1 MTSYVE
7 TMSLT
12 ELTNRKI
19 FLEEQLNI
27 VNDLIDVRQNEL
39 KIVQNNLE
47 MIEKEE
53 IEIQKNIERQ
63 KKKIKI
69 KLSKDK

>member
-19 FLEEQLNI
+19 FLEDQLNI

-53 IEIQKNIERQ
+53 VGIQKNIEKQ

>member
-19 FLEEQLNI
+19 FLEDQLNI

-53 IEIQKNIERQ
+53 IGIQKNIEKQ

>member
-12 ELTNRKI
+12 ELKSRKI
-19 FLEEQLNI
+19 FLEDQLNI
-27 VNDLIDVRQNEL
+27 VNNLIDVRQNEL

-53 IEIQKNIERQ
+53 IEIQKNIEKQ

>member
-19 FLEEQLNI
+19 FLEDQLNI
-27 VNDLIDVRQNEL
+27 VNNLIDEKQNEL
-39 KIVQNNLE
+39 RIVQNNLE
-47 MIEKEE
+47 MIKKEE
-53 IEIQKNIERQ
+53 VGINKNIEKQ

-69 KLSKDK
+69 KINKDK

>member
-53 IEIQKNIERQ
+53 IGIQKNIEKQ

>member
-19 FLEEQLNI
+19 FLEDQLNI

-53 IEIQKNIERQ
+53 IGIHKNIPR
-63 KKKIKI
+63 KIPR
-69 KLSKDK
+69 

>member
-19 FLEEQLNI
+19 FLEDQLNI

>member
-19 FLEEQLNI
+19 FLEDQLNI

-39 KIVQNNLE
+39 KIIQNNLE

-53 IEIQKNIERQ
+53 IGIQKNIEKQ

>member
-7 TMSLT
+7 TLSLT
-12 ELTNRKI
+12 ELKSRKI
-19 FLEEQLNI
+19 FLEDQLNI

-39 KIVQNNLE
+39 RIVQNNLE

-53 IEIQKNIERQ
+53 VGIHKNIEKQ

-69 KLSKDK
+69 KINKDK

>member
-53 IEIQKNIERQ
+53 TAIQKNIEKQ

>member
-19 FLEEQLNI
+19 FLEDQLNI
-27 VNDLIDVRQNEL
+27 VNDLIDVRKNEL

-53 IEIQKNIERQ
+53 IEIQKNIEKQ

>member
-19 FLEEQLNI
+19 FLEDQLNI

-53 IEIQKNIERQ
+53 VGIHKNIEKQ

>member
-19 FLEEQLNI
+19 FLEDQLNI

-53 IEIQKNIERQ
+53 IGIHKNIEKQ

-69 KLSKDK
+69 KLNKDK